1 MAIRKDLD
9 DMLNNLKQGSAP
21 KKAAQPEKKTGTPVK
36 KSVYDSMSVDDI
48 LSALKEEKKPGLAE
62 NIINELDE
70 KKAVKE
76 AEQTKKTEKNKSV
89 QQPEEIMAAPKKKK
103 KKIVISGELP
113 DYEAIRQK
121 ELEKL
126 ELEKKRNAPEP
137 EPVVIPEP
145 VVEPEPVVIPEPEPV
160 IEPEPV
166 FIPEPEPVIEPEP
179 VVIPEPEPVIE
190 PEPIV
195 IHEPE
200 PEIVPEPFDE
210 PEPEDV
216 SETEAVPVSADV
228 TIDELKKDDEEEPVA
243 EKKEKPKKGFFSK
256 LRKKHEEE
264 IVEADIPEEEEPRYN
279 DVVPE
284 DIPEDEN
291 VKIDDLFNIEEQ
303 PEEDVQP
310 DENEEPQISE
320 DAPVAIEN
328 EELDG
333 DVFGISEESI
343 ETIKIID
350 SALDA
355 IKENQQLAEA
365 EAETESQDEAAD
377 SVEEMIDGIR
387 ENAANAIA
395 EIEEGISDNDEL
407 QNTEEEADSE
417 PEMPKKHN
425 KITSALNSILDE
437 SSEELIAVKNEK
449 TEDDEKPKE
458 KGKFKKRLYT
468 VFGVL
473 FTIFAVIGVAATA
486 MKSAQLIKSFTSGE
500 VKKDGFTEIIYPV
513 VIMDI
518 ESFDSPSELT
528 SEQIITASIWSI
540 IMNDEKISKYEL
552 NPGGDT
558 VSISTVDV
566 EKEAVELFGE
576 NLPEFE
582 HTTLGP
588 VESRFYFDTER
599 GAYNVKVNPIVFT
612 YQPEI
617 KTIVKNGSDYVVTV
631 DYIDEMPAWM
641 DKSVSKSVEIN
652 ITEKNDGT
660 YRINS
665 MKILY
670 VKSSNI

>member
-21 KKAAQPEKKTGTPVK
+21 KKAVQPEKKNGTPKK

-48 LSALKEEKKPGLAE
+48 LSALKEEKKPGLAQ

-76 AEQTKKTEKNKSV
+76 AELTKKTEDNKSV
-89 QQPEEIMAAPKKKK
+89 QQPEEIMTAPKKTK

-121 ELEKL
+121 ELEKI
-126 ELEKKRNAPEP
+126 ELERKKNAPEP
-137 EPVVIPEP
+137 EPVVI
-145 VVEPEPVVIPEPEPV
+145 
-160 IEPEPV
+160 
-166 FIPEPEPVIEPEP
+166 PEPVIEPEP
-179 VVIPEPEPVIE
+179 VVIPEPK
-190 PEPIV
+190 
-195 IHEPE
+195 
-200 PEIVPEPFDE
+200 PEIIPEPFDE
-210 PEPEDV
+210 PEFVNEP
-216 SETEAVPVSADV
+216 EAVPVSAYV
-228 TIDELKKDDEEEPVA
+228 TTDELTKDEEDEPVA
-243 EKKEKPKKGFFSK
+243 EKKEKSKKGFFSK

-264 IVEADIPEEEEPRYN
+264 IVEADSPKAEEPWDN
-279 DVVPE
+279 DAVSN

-303 PEEDVQP
+303 AEEDVQP

-328 EELDG
+328 EELND
-333 DVFGISEESI
+333 DVFGSSEESI
-343 ETIKIID
+343 ETIEFVD
-350 SALDA
+350 SSFDA
-355 IKENQQLAEA
+355 IKKNQQLAEV
-365 EAETESQDEAAD
+365 EAEIEAQDEAAD

-395 EIEEGISDNDEL
+395 EIEEGTSENEKL
-407 QNTEEEADSE
+407 KNKEEKTDPE
-417 PEMPKKHN
+417 PEIPKKHN

-437 SSEELIAVKNEK
+437 SSKELIAVKNEK

-468 VFGVL
+468 VFGVI
-473 FTIFAVIGVAATA
+473 FTIFAVIGVVTTA
-486 MKSAQLIKSFTSGE
+486 MKATQLIKSFTSGE

-518 ESFDSPSELT
+518 ESFGSPSELT

-558 VSISTVDV
+558 VSVSTVDV

-641 DKSVSKSVEIN
+641 EKSVSKSVEIN